1 MTTLTLL
8 PKDSV
13 TSRAED
19 LLWQGGLIII
29 AFLPITF
36 LVSLDDPRQLNDINI
51 WEKPMKFYAS
61 VGLHM
66 MTLAFVARFLNTDV
80 REKSSVYS
88 LSWVLTFT
96 AIYEIAYVTMQAAR
110 GRHSHWN
117 YETTFESLMYIG
129 MGVGALIMVLVAAV
143 IGLLVYRYPVRE
155 MGQGLRLG
163 IMLGMVLGCITTLVV
178 AGYMSSSFSSSQN
191 SHWVGGVPS
200 DANGLPLVGWA
211 RGGGDLRVPHF
222 FATHLMQIIPLIGWM
237 ADQYSQRPTRIVI
250 ATSTVG
256 VSAVAATFIQA
267 LSGQPFI

>member
-8 PKDSV
+8 PKLSM

-29 AFLPITF
+29 AFLPVTF

-51 WEKPMKFYAS
+51 WSKPMKFYAS

-66 MTLAFVARFLNTDV
+66 ITLAFVARFINADV
-80 REKSSVYS
+80 REKFSVYG
-88 LSWVLTFT
+88 LAWVLTLT
-96 AIYEIAYVTMQAAR
+96 VIAEVAYLTIQAAR

-117 YETTFESLMYIG
+117 FETKFESLMYAG
-129 MGVGALIMVLVAAV
+129 MGVGAVIMILVAAV

-155 MGQGLRLG
+155 IGQGLRLG
-163 IMLGMVLGCITTLVV
+163 ILLGMVLGFITTLIV
-178 AGYMSSSFSSSQN
+178 AGYMSSQN
-191 SHWVGGVPS
+191 SHWVSGIPS
-200 DANGLPLVGWA
+200 DADGLPLVGWA

-237 ADQYSQRPTRIVI
+237 ADRYSQRPTRIVI
-250 ATSTVG
+250 AASAIG

-267 LSGQPFI
+267 LSGQQFM

>member
-8 PKDSV
+8 PKVSV

-29 AFLPITF
+29 AFLPVTF

-51 WEKPMKFYAS
+51 WSKPMKFYAS

-66 MTLAFVARFLNTDV
+66 ITLAFFARFINADV
-80 REKSSVYS
+80 RGKFSVYG

-96 AIYEIAYVTMQAAR
+96 VIAELAYLTIQAAR

-117 YETTFESLMYIG
+117 FETKFESLMYAG
-129 MGVGALIMVLVAAV
+129 MGVGAVIMILVAAV

-163 IMLGMVLGCITTLVV
+163 ILLGMILGFITTLVV
-178 AGYMSSSFSSSQN
+178 AGYMSSQN

-200 DANGLPLVGWA
+200 DADGLPIVGWA

-237 ADQYSQRPTRIVI
+237 ADRYSQRPTRIVI
-250 ATSTVG
+250 AASAIG

-267 LSGQPFI
+267 LCGQPFI

>member
-8 PKDSV
+8 PKVSV

-19 LLWQGGLIII
+19 LLWQCGLIII
-29 AFLPITF
+29 AFLPVTF
-36 LVSLDDPRQLNDINI
+36 LVSLDDPRQLNAINI
-51 WEKPMKFYAS
+51 WAKPMKFYVS

-66 MTLAFVARFLNTDV
+66 MTLAFVARFINADV
-80 REKSSVYS
+80 RGKFSVYG

-96 AIYEIAYVTMQAAR
+96 VIAELAYLTIQAAR

-117 YETTFESLMYIG
+117 FETQFESLMYAA
-129 MGVGALIMVLVAAV
+129 MGVGAVIMILVAAV

-155 MGQGLRLG
+155 IGQGLRLG
-163 IMLGMVLGCITTLVV
+163 ILLGMILGFITTLVV
-178 AGYMSSSFSSSQN
+178 AGYMSSQN

-200 DANGLPLVGWA
+200 DADGLPIVGWA

-237 ADQYSQRPTRIVI
+237 ADRYSQRPTRIVI
-250 ATSTVG
+250 AASAIG

>member
-8 PKDSV
+8 PKLSMS
-13 TSRAED
+13 SRAED

-29 AFLPITF
+29 AFLPVTF

-51 WEKPMKFYAS
+51 WSKPMKFYAS

-66 MTLAFVARFLNTDV
+66 ITLAFVARFINADV
-80 REKSSVYS
+80 REKFSVYG
-88 LSWVLTFT
+88 LAWVLTLT
-96 AIYEIAYVTMQAAR
+96 AIAEVAYLTIQAAR

-117 YETTFESLMYIG
+117 FETKFESLMYAG
-129 MGVGALIMVLVAAV
+129 MGVGAVIMILVAAV

-163 IMLGMVLGCITTLVV
+163 ILLGMILGFITTLVV
-178 AGYMSSSFSSSQN
+178 AGYMSSQN

-200 DANGLPLVGWA
+200 DADGLPIVGWA

-237 ADQYSQRPTRIVI
+237 ADRYSQRPTRIVI
-250 ATSTVG
+250 AASAIG

>member
-8 PKDSV
+8 PKVSV

-19 LLWQGGLIII
+19 LLWQCGLIII
-29 AFLPITF
+29 AFLPVTF
-36 LVSLDDPRQLNDINI
+36 LVSLDDPRQLNAINI
-51 WEKPMKFYAS
+51 WAKPMKFYVS

-66 MTLAFVARFLNTDV
+66 MTLAFVARFINADV
-80 REKSSVYS
+80 RGKFSVYG

-96 AIYEIAYVTMQAAR
+96 VIAELAYLTIQAAR

-117 YETTFESLMYIG
+117 FETQFESLMYAA
-129 MGVGALIMVLVAAV
+129 MGVGAVIMILVAAV
-143 IGLLVYRYPVRE
+143 IGLLVYLYPVRK

-163 IMLGMVLGCITTLVV
+163 ILLGMVLGFITTLIV
-178 AGYMSSSFSSSQN
+178 AGYMSSQN

-200 DANGLPLVGWA
+200 DADGLPIVGWA

-237 ADQYSQRPTRIVI
+237 ADRYSQRPTRIVI
-250 ATSTVG
+250 AASAIG

>member
-8 PKDSV
+8 PKLSM

-29 AFLPITF
+29 AFLPVTF

-51 WEKPMKFYAS
+51 WSKPMKFYAS

-66 MTLAFVARFLNTDV
+66 ITLAFVARFINADV
-80 REKSSVYS
+80 REKFSVYG
-88 LSWVLTFT
+88 LAWVLTLT
-96 AIYEIAYVTMQAAR
+96 VIAEVAYLTIQAAR

-117 YETTFESLMYIG
+117 FETNFESLMYAG
-129 MGVGALIMVLVAAV
+129 MGVGAVIMILVAAV

-155 MGQGLRLG
+155 IGQGLRLG
-163 IMLGMVLGCITTLVV
+163 ILLGMVLGFITTLIV
-178 AGYMSSSFSSSQN
+178 AGYMSSQN
-191 SHWVGGVPS
+191 SHWVSGIPS
-200 DANGLPLVGWA
+200 DADGLPLVGWA

-237 ADQYSQRPTRIVI
+237 ADRYSQRPTRIVI
-250 ATSTVG
+250 AASTIG

>member
-8 PKDSV
+8 PKVSV

-19 LLWQGGLIII
+19 LLWQCGLIII
-29 AFLPITF
+29 AFLPVTF
-36 LVSLDDPRQLNDINI
+36 LVSLDDPRQLNAINI
-51 WEKPMKFYAS
+51 WAKPMKFYVS

-66 MTLAFVARFLNTDV
+66 MTLAFVARFINADV
-80 REKSSVYS
+80 RGKFSVYG

-96 AIYEIAYVTMQAAR
+96 VIAELAYLTIQAAR

-117 YETTFESLMYIG
+117 FETQFESLMYAA
-129 MGVGALIMVLVAAV
+129 MGVGAVIMILVAAV
-143 IGLLVYRYPVRE
+143 IGLLVYRYPVRK
-155 MGQGLRLG
+155 MRQGLRLG
-163 IMLGMVLGCITTLVV
+163 ILLGMVLGFITTLIV
-178 AGYMSSSFSSSQN
+178 AGYMSSQN

-200 DANGLPLVGWA
+200 DADGLPIVGWA

-237 ADQYSQRPTRIVI
+237 ADRYSQRPTRIVI
-250 ATSTVG
+250 AASAIG

>member
-8 PKDSV
+8 PKVSV

-19 LLWQGGLIII
+19 LLWQCGLIII
-29 AFLPITF
+29 AFLPVTF
-36 LVSLDDPRQLNDINI
+36 LVSLDDPRQLNAINI
-51 WEKPMKFYAS
+51 WAKPMKFYVS

-66 MTLAFVARFLNTDV
+66 MTLAFVARFINADI
-80 REKSSVYS
+80 RGKFSVYG

-96 AIYEIAYVTMQAAR
+96 VIAELAYLTIQAAR

-117 YETTFESLMYIG
+117 FETQFESLMYAA
-129 MGVGALIMVLVAAV
+129 MGVGAVIMILVAAV
-143 IGLLVYRYPVRE
+143 IGLLVYLYPVRK

-163 IMLGMVLGCITTLVV
+163 ILLGMVLGFITTLIV
-178 AGYMSSSFSSSQN
+178 AGYMSSQN

-200 DANGLPLVGWA
+200 DADGLPIVGWA

-237 ADQYSQRPTRIVI
+237 ADRYSQRPTRIVI
-250 ATSTVG
+250 AASAIG

>member
-8 PKDSV
+8 PKVSV

-29 AFLPITF
+29 AFLPVTF

-51 WEKPMKFYAS
+51 WSKPMKFYVS

-66 MTLAFVARFLNTDV
+66 ITLAFVARFINADV
-80 REKSSVYS
+80 RRKFSVYG

-96 AIYEIAYVTMQAAR
+96 VIAELSYLTIQAAR

-117 YETTFESLMYIG
+117 FETQFESLMYAA
-129 MGVGALIMVLVAAV
+129 MGVGAVIMILVAAV

-155 MGQGLRLG
+155 LGQGLRLG
-163 IMLGMVLGCITTLVV
+163 ILLGMILGFITTLVV
-178 AGYMSSSFSSSQN
+178 AGYMSSQN
-191 SHWVGGVPS
+191 SHWVGGAPS
-200 DANGLPLVGWA
+200 DADGLPLVGWA

-237 ADQYSQRPTRIVI
+237 ADRYSQRPTRIVI
-250 ATSTVG
+250 AASAIG
-256 VSAVAATFIQA
+256 VSAVVATFIQA

>member
-8 PKDSV
+8 PKLSM

-29 AFLPITF
+29 AFLPVTF

-51 WEKPMKFYAS
+51 WSKPMKFYAS

-66 MTLAFVARFLNTDV
+66 ITLAFVARFINADV
-80 REKSSVYS
+80 REKFSVYG

-96 AIYEIAYVTMQAAR
+96 VIAEVAYLTIQAAR

-117 YETTFESLMYIG
+117 FETKFESLMYAG
-129 MGVGALIMVLVAAV
+129 MGVGAVIMILVAAV

-155 MGQGLRLG
+155 IGQGLRLG
-163 IMLGMVLGCITTLVV
+163 ILLGMVLGFITTLIV
-178 AGYMSSSFSSSQN
+178 AGYMSSQN
-191 SHWVGGVPS
+191 SHWVSGIPS
-200 DANGLPLVGWA
+200 DADGLPLVGWA

-237 ADQYSQRPTRIVI
+237 ADRYSQRPTRIVI
-250 ATSTVG
+250 AASTIG

-267 LSGQPFI
+267 LSGQPII

>member
-8 PKDSV
+8 PKVSV

-19 LLWQGGLIII
+19 LLWQCGLIII
-29 AFLPITF
+29 AFLPVTF
-36 LVSLDDPRQLNDINI
+36 LVSLDDPRQLNAINI
-51 WEKPMKFYAS
+51 WAKPMKFYVS

-66 MTLAFVARFLNTDV
+66 MTLAFVARFINADV
-80 REKSSVYS
+80 RGKFSVYG

-96 AIYEIAYVTMQAAR
+96 VIAELAYLTIQAAR

-117 YETTFESLMYIG
+117 FETQFESLMYAA
-129 MGVGALIMVLVAAV
+129 MGVGAVIMILVAAV
-143 IGLLVYRYPVRE
+143 IGLLVYRYPVRK

-163 IMLGMVLGCITTLVV
+163 ILLGMVLGFITTLIV
-178 AGYMSSSFSSSQN
+178 AGYMSSQN

-200 DANGLPLVGWA
+200 DADGLPIVGWA

-237 ADQYSQRPTRIVI
+237 ADRYSQRPTRIVI
-250 ATSTVG
+250 AASAIG

>member
-8 PKDSV
+8 PKLSM

-29 AFLPITF
+29 AFLPVTF

-51 WEKPMKFYAS
+51 WSKPMKFYAS

-66 MTLAFVARFLNTDV
+66 ITLAFVARFINADV
-80 REKSSVYS
+80 RGKFSVYG

-96 AIYEIAYVTMQAAR
+96 VIAEVAYLTIQAAR

-117 YETTFESLMYIG
+117 FETNFESLMYAG
-129 MGVGALIMVLVAAV
+129 MGVGAVIMILVAAV
-143 IGLLVYRYPVRE
+143 IGLLVYRYPVRK

-163 IMLGMVLGCITTLVV
+163 ILLGMVLGFITTLIV
-178 AGYMSSSFSSSQN
+178 AGYMSSQN
-191 SHWVGGVPS
+191 SHWVSGIPS
-200 DANGLPLVGWA
+200 DADGLPLVGWA

-237 ADQYSQRPTRIVI
+237 ADRYSQRPTRIVI
-250 ATSTVG
+250 AASTIG

-267 LSGQPFI
+267 LSGQPII

>member
-8 PKDSV
+8 PKVSV

-80 REKSSVYS
+80 RGKSLVYG

-96 AIYEIAYVTMQAAR
+96 VIYEIAYVTMQAAR

-178 AGYMSSSFSSSQN
+178 AGYMSSHN

-237 ADQYSQRPTRIVI
+237 ADQYSQRPTLIVI
-250 ATSTVG
+250 AASTVG

>member
-8 PKDSV
+8 PKVSV

-29 AFLPITF
+29 AFLPVTF

-51 WEKPMKFYAS
+51 WSKPMKFYVS

-66 MTLAFVARFLNTDV
+66 MTLAFVARFINADV
-80 REKSSVYS
+80 REKSSVYG
-88 LSWVLTFT
+88 LAWVLTFT
-96 AIYEIAYVTMQAAR
+96 VIAEVAYVTMQAAR

-117 YETTFESLMYIG
+117 FETNFESLMYAG
-129 MGVGALIMVLVAAV
+129 MGVGAVIMILVAAV
-143 IGLLVYRYPVRE
+143 IGLLVYRYPVRK

-163 IMLGMVLGCITTLVV
+163 ILLGMVLGFITTLIV
-178 AGYMSSSFSSSQN
+178 AGYMSSQN

-200 DANGLPLVGWA
+200 DADGLPLVGWV

-237 ADQYSQRPTRIVI
+237 ADRYSQRPTRIVI
-250 ATSTVG
+250 AASAIG

-267 LSGQPFI
+267 LSGQQFI